1 MWILYRRS
9 TLFSI
14 SLLKGRTRHQRKR
27 GSGVDERQSLPVRRL
42 SKYRCGHF
50 RAPSANSDRS
60 ANSGR
65 RPKLSMNNFAYVRA
79 NDIDSAL
86 NLIRTR
92 PKARFLAGGTNL
104 LDLWKMGVE
113 QPQTVIDISRL
124 GLTDIAPRPDGTGL
138 RIGALARNS
147 DVAENSLVMS
157 HYPVLSRALV
167 SGASPQLRNAATVG
181 GNLMQR
187 TRCPYFYDPAFPSC
201 NKRKPGSGCGALNGY
216 NRSHA
221 ILGQSNQCIATNPS
235 DMSVALAVL
244 DAQIRVIGPGGER
257 VIPIGEFHRL
267 PGDQPELDT
276 ILQAN
281 ELITAVDLPPMADT
295 KHAVYLKVRDRSLYA
310 FALVS
315 VAAALTIENGSIT
328 SARIALGGGGQ
339 KPWRVPEAEILIKG
353 VSPDHAAFDMVA
365 DRLLQGA
372 HAYRYNQYKL
382 ALARKSVI
390 RALSAAAAST

>member
-1 MWILYRRS
+1 
-9 TLFSI
+9 
-14 SLLKGRTRHQRKR
+14 
-27 GSGVDERQSLPVRRL
+27 
-42 SKYRCGHF
+42 
-50 RAPSANSDRS
+50 
-60 ANSGR
+60 
-65 RPKLSMNNFAYVRA
+65 MNNFAYVRP

-92 PKARFLAGGTNL
+92 PNARFLAGGTNL

-124 GLTDIAPRPDGTGL
+124 GLTDIVPRPDGTGL

-147 DVAENSLVMS
+147 DVAEHALVLS
-157 HYPVLSRALV
+157 QYPVLSRALL

-181 GNLMQR
+181 GNLLQR

-201 NKRKPGSGCGALNGY
+201 NKRKAGSGCGALNGY
-216 NRSHA
+216 NRIHA

-235 DMSVALAVL
+235 DMCVALAVL
-244 DAQIRVIGPGGER
+244 DAQIRVLGPDGER

-267 PGDQPELDT
+267 PGDHPELDT
-276 ILQAN
+276 TLQPN

-315 VAAALTIENGSIT
+315 VAAALTIESGSIA
-328 SARIALGGGGQ
+328 SARVALGGVAH

-382 ALARKSVI
+382 TLARKTVI
-390 RALSAAAAST
+390 RALSLAAASN

>member
-1 MWILYRRS
+1 
-9 TLFSI
+9 
-14 SLLKGRTRHQRKR
+14 
-27 GSGVDERQSLPVRRL
+27 
-42 SKYRCGHF
+42 
-50 RAPSANSDRS
+50 
-60 ANSGR
+60 
-65 RPKLSMNNFAYVRA
+65 MNNFAYVRP

-86 NLIRTR
+86 NLIRTL

-104 LDLWKMGVE
+104 LDLWKMGAE

-124 GLTDIAPRPDGTGL
+124 GLRDIAPRPDGTGL

-147 DVAENSLVMS
+147 DVAEHSLVLS
-157 HYPVLSRALV
+157 QYPVLSRALL

-187 TRCPYFYDPAFPSC
+187 TRCPYFYDPAFPAC

-216 NRSHA
+216 NRTHA
-221 ILGQSNQCIATNPS
+221 ILGQSDLCIATNPS
-235 DMSVALAVL
+235 DMCVALAVL
-244 DAQIRVIGPGGER
+244 DAQIRVVGPDGER
-257 VIPIGEFHRL
+257 IIPIGEFHRL
-267 PGDQPELDT
+267 PGDHPELDT
-276 ILQAN
+276 TLQPN

-315 VAAALTIENGSIT
+315 VAAALAIANGSIT
-328 SARIALGGGGQ
+328 GARIALGGVAP
-339 KPWRVPEAEILIKG
+339 KPWREPEAEALIQG
-353 VSPDHAAFDMVA
+353 ASPDRPTFERAA

-382 ALARKSVI
+382 TLARKSVI
-390 RALSAAAAST
+390 RALSAAAGSA